1 MKTYI
6 KVNKELIPYY
16 FNIALADE
24 IFTLEFNYNRTGDF
38 FTVALRKDG
47 ELISA
52 GEKLVYGVP
61 LWQSTYISNKHPCL
75 TIVPLAE
82 NADGVKAVTY
92 DNLEKTVFLVVDD
105 EEG

>member
-1 MKTYI
+1 MTSYI
-6 KVNKELIPYY
+6 SINKELIPYY
-16 FNIALADE
+16 FDISLADE

-38 FTVALRKDG
+38 FTVALHKDG

-61 LWQSTYISNKHPCL
+61 LWQSTYINGKHPSL
-75 TIVPLAE
+75 TIIPLAE

-92 DNLEKTVFLVVDD
+92 DNLGNTVFLVVDD